1 MAQSTTSTTPDPMSG
16 GVSPMEQGAALSL
29 GHQPGPA
36 ESGMNTPTSCSH
48 PSQDDRKRSRAADSA
63 RQDVNRPG
71 HTAPLILNSVH
82 AQHCTLHAMDTTTT
96 SDDRGVSERGTEAF
110 SVASFQSLVAPLSE
124 SASFPARSHAYK
136 DTPISVER
144 ACWASLQDHRLGSRL
159 GPRVYVRADLGQ
171 LAASGGRA
179 PEGRPRPPEATARA
193 SV

>member
-1 MAQSTTSTTPDPMSG
+1 MSQFREHSRRAAPQRFTCFKPGPTPDMAQSTTSTTPDRMSG

-63 RQDVNRPG
+63 RQDANRPG

-96 SDDRGVSERGTEAF
+96 SDDRGVSERGAEAF
-110 SVASFQSLVAPLSE
+110 SETSFQSL
-124 SASFPARSHAYK
+124 HA
-136 DTPISVER
+136 
-144 ACWASLQDHRLGSRL
+144 
-159 GPRVYVRADLGQ
+159 
-171 LAASGGRA
+171 
-179 PEGRPRPPEATARA
+179 GRPTLRERLLPRTE
-193 SV
+193 SCL